1 MEPSLSSIPASKTRR
16 VRKYAAKFRFVDQ
29 AGAHQ
34 RLYLLQHFIDA
45 HLILLD
51 AFAEGR
57 AHVLWWVGD
66 DINLSPKLLLELMG
80 EFVKRA
86 KRHGVAAD

>member
-1 MEPSLSSIPASKTRR
+1 MERSLSSILASKTLRI
-16 VRKYAAKFRFVDQ
+16 RKYAAKFRLADLTE
-29 AGAHQ
+29 AHR

-51 AFAEGR
+51 AFAKSR

-66 DINLSPKLLLELMG
+66 YINLSPKLLLKLMG

-86 KRHGVAAD
+86 ERHGVAAD